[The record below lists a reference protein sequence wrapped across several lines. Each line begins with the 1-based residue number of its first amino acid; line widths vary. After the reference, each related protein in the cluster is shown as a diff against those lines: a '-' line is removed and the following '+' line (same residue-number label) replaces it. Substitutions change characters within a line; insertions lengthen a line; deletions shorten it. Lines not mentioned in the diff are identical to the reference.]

1 VSAVKNIPD
10 YVQRR
15 VIVEYGRRY
24 VYATLTDSN
33 GKILHEE
40 LFTQPYMLDPKDAS
54 EEAKECWDSVYQH
67 ISDTVVFPGSAS
79 DDGEDDKPES

>member
-1 VSAVKNIPD
+1 MKGIPD

-33 GKILHEE
+33 GKIHAEE
-40 LFTQPYMLDPKDAS
+40 LWTQPYVLDAKDAN
-54 EEAKECWDSVYQH
+54 EEAHEAWQAMYQH
-67 ISDTVVFPGSAS
+67 IQDTVVFPTARET
-79 DDGEDDKPES
+79 GEDGTPEE

>member
-1 VSAVKNIPD
+1 MKGIPD

-33 GKILHEE
+33 GKIHAEE
-40 LFTQPYMLDPKDAS
+40 LWTQPYVLDAKDAN
-54 EEAKECWDSVYQH
+54 EEAHEAWQAMYQH
-67 ISDTVVFPGSAS
+67 IQDTVVFPTAREA
-79 DDGEDDKPES
+79 GEDGTPEE